1 MTKEN
6 KDNSIKKLIEIL
18 KAWDGEKPDLDN
30 TDFSNFF
37 QTEKSYQ
44 EQQKKWLESVK
55 KKKNRKRKPD

>member
-18 KAWDGEKPDLDN
+18 KSWDGEKPDLDN